1 MTKNRKLFIGIAG
14 VLLVAAVIFIG
25 TLIYDE
31 LKPPSTDTAVFQSSI
46 FSFAYPRTY
55 ALKESSTGAAN
66 IGSQPEEGEFMPMV
80 QVVRYTNDPDSPR
93 PPSYD
98 VYLQRQVVALCGSDS
113 AETIVCKAGT
123 WEPYTSPTGLEGQ
136 RSTLTMTRTNLTSGT
151 TTESTYGPITAFD
164 VTQEP
169 TIEDPLR
176 YQAVFVYPA
185 LESVITGTT
194 STELLDEILGTLTL
208 GRPIVTTTPA
218 L

>member
-1 MTKNRKLFIGIAG
+1 
-14 VLLVAAVIFIG
+14 
-25 TLIYDE
+25 
-31 LKPPSTDTAVFQSSI
+31 
-46 FSFAYPRTY
+46 
-55 ALKESSTGAAN
+55 
-66 IGSQPEEGEFMPMV
+66 MPGV

-113 AETIVCKAGT
+113 AETIVCKGGA
-123 WEPYTSPTGLEGQ
+123 WEPYTSPTGLEGK

-185 LESVITGTT
+185 LATVLTNST
-194 STELLDEILGTLTL
+194 STELMDEILNTLTL
-208 GRPIVTTTPA
+208 GRNSTTTPTQ
-218 L
+218 